1 MSRQLIELATP
12 FPENLVRPAPQGKY
26 GEYVPHPTVTERLLS
41 IVGPFDYEVT
51 EVIRGHA
58 EKVTGKEKVYESREN
73 AIVGCL
79 ATMTCVIDGK
89 HTTITE
95 VGTEDRPAMH
105 NDAENLKNA
114 ASDALKRCA
123 MRMGLG
129 LHLWSGADYFLLK
142 QLEKDEASENS
153 ATIKDIGITVG
164 GDDADDGK
172 EDK

>member
-1 MSRQLIELATP
+1 VSRQLIELSTP
-12 FPENLVRPAPQGKY
+12 FPANLVRPAPQGKY

-41 IVGPFDYEVT
+41 IVGPFDFEVT
-51 EVIRGHA
+51 EVIRGFA
-58 EKVTGKEKVYESREN
+58 EEVKGKEKTYAFRED

-79 ATMTCVIDGK
+79 ATMTAVIDGR
-89 HTTITE
+89 HTTVTE
-95 VGTEDRPAMH
+95 VGSEDRPAMH

-142 QLEKDEASENS
+142 QLEKDEASEES
-153 ATIKDIGITVG
+153 ATIADMGIEVGAKDAT
-164 GDDADDGK
+164 
-172 EDK
+172 